1 MEQNRILKE
10 EIRKLERDRSR
21 ETENLEYLKNVVVHY
36 MSADSSGRDQLLMPL
51 ATILHLSPEEV
62 CQYLSFCVNNII
74 SNTITPCPCTYRLCV
89 LCSLSLPHAWHVLSH
104 TSSLIHHILYSSYC
118 TVLLAQTCD

>member
-1 MEQNRILKE
+1 MEQDAMLKE

-36 MSADSSGRDQLLMPL
+36 MSADSAGRDQLLMPL

-62 CQYLSFCVNNII
+62 SVLYA
-74 SNTITPCPCTYRLCV
+74 V
-89 LCSLSLPHAWHVLSH
+89 LCGANVVYGCKHWERE
-104 TSSLIHHILYSSYC
+104 YE
-118 TVLLAQTCD
+118 

>member
-1 MEQNRILKE
+1 MLKE

-36 MSADSSGRDQLLMPL
+36 MSADSAGRDQLLMPL

-62 CQYLSFCVNNII
+62 SM
-74 SNTITPCPCTYRLCV
+74 
-89 LCSLSLPHAWHVLSH
+89 LSLPATLCKHCMY
-104 TSSLIHHILYSSYC
+104 IRERERD
-118 TVLLAQTCD
+118 LAENMSI

>member
-1 MEQNRILKE
+1 MHREQRHMEQSAMLKE

-36 MSADSSGRDQLLMPL
+36 MSADSAGRDQLLMPL

-62 CQYLSFCVNNII
+62 GALLLCGASCCV
-74 SNTITPCPCTYRLCV
+74 RLQALRV
-89 LCSLSLPHAWHVLSH
+89 
-104 TSSLIHHILYSSYC
+104 
-118 TVLLAQTCD
+118 D

>member
-1 MEQNRILKE
+1 MEQNTMLKE

-36 MSADSSGRDQLLMPL
+36 MSADSVGRDQLLMPL

-62 CQYLSFCVNNII
+62 GALHPLLCGASCCV
-74 SNTITPCPCTYRLCV
+74 RLQALCV
-89 LCSLSLPHAWHVLSH
+89 
-104 TSSLIHHILYSSYC
+104 
-118 TVLLAQTCD
+118 D

>member
-1 MEQNRILKE
+1 MEQNTMLKE

-36 MSADSSGRDQLLMPL
+36 MSADSAGRDQLLMPL

-62 CQYLSFCVNNII
+62 S
-74 SNTITPCPCTYRLCV
+74 V
-89 LCSLSLPHAWHVLSH
+89 LCAVDCVVPMLCMVASTA
-104 TSSLIHHILYSSYC
+104 
-118 TVLLAQTCD
+118 